1 MKDYREIL
9 KALLGILKEDY
20 PHLPTETQIYISEI
34 IEEIEDSL
42 N

>member
-20 PHLPTETQIYISEI
+20 PHLPTETQAYVAEL
-34 IEEIEDSL
+34 IEEITDAL